1 MSSLAFDV
9 NALQKIPLF
18 DTIINSLHDGV
29 LIADDEGYIKY
40 VNTSYLRLTGVNS
53 SAVLNKKVQV
63 VRKGARLPEVLQTG
77 KALLGIKRKVNDVEY
92 IADISPILVKDKVIG
107 AISVVRD
114 ITEVVALSNKLR
126 DYTHRVLEL
135 RNKVRE
141 IHRAH
146 YRFEDII
153 SRSKEM
159 EKTKDRA
166 RRVAASD
173 MPVLVLG
180 ESGSGKELFAHA
192 IHNAGLR
199 SNSPFVPVNC
209 AAFSPQL
216 LSSELFGYEE
226 GAFTGALKGGKL
238 GLFEIANGGTL
249 FLDEIGDMEYELQSK
264 LLRVLETGEF
274 MRIGGTKPIK
284 VDVRIISATNREIEK
299 LIHEKRFREDLFYRL
314 NVISLE
320 IPPLRMRVQDISPLV
335 EYYLDRLSV
344 RLKKRYTASDKTL
357 NILNQYHY
365 PGNVREL
372 FNIIEFAVSACEAQ
386 EIMPNDLPILSKVR
400 PQSALNRA
408 LSDSTRS
415 SEKEAITE
423 VLKNFGRSVDG
434 KRKAAAQ
441 LGISLAT
448 LYNKIR
454 QYNI

>member
-29 LIADDEGYIKY
+29 LITDHEGYIKY
-40 VNTSYLRLTGVNS
+40 VNTSYLRLTGVTS

-63 VRKGARLPEVLQTG
+63 VRKGARLPEVLETG
-77 KALLGIKRKVNDVEY
+77 KALLGVRRKVNEVEY
-92 IADISPILVKDKVIG
+92 IADINPIFFNDKVVG
-107 AISVVRD
+107 AISVIRD
-114 ITEVVALSNKLR
+114 ITEVVALSNKLN

-135 RNKVRE
+135 RNKVKE
-141 IHRAH
+141 IHQAR
-146 YRFEDII
+146 YRFDDII

-173 MPVLVLG
+173 VSVLILG

-192 IHNAGLR
+192 IHNASSR
-199 SNSPFVPVNC
+199 CNSPFVPINC

-226 GAFTGALKGGKL
+226 GAFTGAMKGGKL

-249 FLDEIGDMEYELQSK
+249 FMDEIGDMEYELQSK

-284 VDVRIISATNREIEK
+284 VDVRIISATNRDISR
-299 LIHEKRFREDLFYRL
+299 LIHEVKFREDLYYRL

-320 IPPLRMRVQDISPLV
+320 TTPLRMRLQDIAPLV
-335 EYYLDRLSV
+335 EHFLDKHSK
-344 RLKKRYTASDKTL
+344 RLKKRYTASDATIE
-357 NILNQYHY
+357 ILKQYHY

-372 FNIIEFAVSACEAQ
+372 FNIIEFAASTSETE
-386 EIMPNDLPILSKVR
+386 EIAPKDLPIFSKVR
-400 PQSALNRA
+400 TQPSLRRA
-408 LSDSTRS
+408 LAHTTRA
-415 SEKEAITE
+415 SEKEAIADA
-423 VLKNFGRSVDG
+423 LKSFGKSLEG
-434 KRKAAAQ
+434 KRKAASH
-441 LGISLAT
+441 LGISIAT

-454 QYNI
+454 QYDI

>member
-18 DTIINSLHDGV
+18 NSIINSLHDGV

-40 VNTSYLRLTGVNS
+40 VNTSYLRLTGVTS
-53 SAVLNKKVQV
+53 KAVLNRKVQV

-77 KALLGIKRKVNDVEY
+77 KALLGVRRKVNDIEY
-92 IADISPILVKDKVIG
+92 IVDINPIVFNDKVVG

-114 ITEVVALSNKLR
+114 ITEVVALSNKLK

-141 IHRAH
+141 IHRAR
-146 YRFEDII
+146 YCFEDII
-153 SRSKEM
+153 SQSKEM
-159 EKTKDRA
+159 EKVKEMA
-166 RRVAASD
+166 KRVVASD
-173 MPVLVLG
+173 MPVLILG

-192 IHNAGLR
+192 IHNAGPR
-199 SNSPFVPVNC
+199 CNSPFVPINC

-238 GLFEIANGGTL
+238 GLFEIANGGAL

-284 VDVRIISATNREIEK
+284 VDVRIISATNRDISR
-299 LIHEKRFREDLFYRL
+299 LIHEMKFREDLYYRL
-314 NVISLE
+314 NAISLG
-320 IPPLRMRVQDISPLV
+320 IPPLRMRLQDISPLV
-335 EYYLDRLSV
+335 EHFLDKLNK
-344 RLKKRYTASDKTL
+344 RLKKRYTASNPTIE
-357 NILNQYHY
+357 ILNRYHY

-372 FNIIEFAVSACEAQ
+372 FNILEFAASMSETD
-386 EIMPNDLPILSKVR
+386 EILPKDLPIFSKISSQPSIR
-400 PQSALNRA
+400 RA
-408 LSDSTRS
+408 LSHTTRS
-415 SEKEAITE
+415 SEKKAIAEA
-423 VLKNFGRSVDG
+423 LKSFGKSLEG
-434 KRKAAAQ
+434 KRKAAGH

-454 QYNI
+454 QYDI